1 MPSSSPSA
9 GGGATARVS
18 CRWVRARQ
26 AGREGGR
33 DASHRLAAGGRHIDL
48 QQAEIGGRVAS
59 HRLAASRDC
68 KTAKRIESRPQR
80 PRALMCR
87 ESSSCTCFW
96 NSRSFAISST
106 IVSLDS
112 RSRTSCAQRSDQ
124 RWLLSCS
131 SFTVATRVASSTP
144 LTDDA
149 IGLRSR
155 RRSRSWRVSLC
166 AGMGWRAPPMRR
178 AARHC
183 LQFLAMRSCLQ
194 SPVPHCLHLLC
205 HRPWAQTLAQ
215 LHRLQLRR
223 AAPPCS
229 HFDNMR
235 ARESWTGGICRR
247 GIREI
252 PAHDGPPRRWRPTK
266 AAGQPK
272 PPNQSR
278 RSESSEKSSYLG
290 SWVRGLRGLARGQD
304 ES

>member
-1 MPSSSPSA
+1 M
-9 GGGATARVS
+9 
-18 CRWVRARQ
+18 
-26 AGREGGR
+26 
-33 DASHRLAAGGRHIDL
+33 

-68 KTAKRIESRPQR
+68 KTAKRIEPRPQR

-144 LTDDA
+144 LTGDA

-166 AGMGWRAPPMRR
+166 AGMGWRAPPTVPS
-178 AARHC
+178 ARHC
-183 LQFLAMRSCLQ
+183 KQTLRSCWQ
-194 SPVPHCLHLLC
+194 S
-205 HRPWAQTLAQ
+205 
-215 LHRLQLRR
+215 
-223 AAPPCS
+223 
-229 HFDNMR
+229 
-235 ARESWTGGICRR
+235 RR

-252 PAHDGPPRRWRPTK
+252 PAHDGPPRRWRPNATADQPLPRGTQRCSLHVCSAAIARAWPRAAARRLTTAVFAK
-266 AAGQPK
+266 ADPEK
-272 PPNQSR
+272 PLCKVS
-278 RSESSEKSSYLG
+278 
-290 SWVRGLRGLARGQD
+290 
-304 ES
+304 